1 MSSDALPDD
10 PETLKA
16 MLLAERV
23 QNERLRQIIKE
34 LQRHRFGRRAETLP
48 EDQMLLGLEE
58 VEQAEADFAAETG
71 DASALERQA
80 RAHKRRINRGALPAH
95 LPRVEIVVDI
105 DDKTCP
111 CCQGE
116 LHRIGEDRSERLD
129 IVPAQFRVLVVRR
142 PKYACRTCEDVV
154 VQAPAPARLIEGGL
168 PTEATVAQVLVSK
181 YADHL
186 PLYRQAQIYAR
197 QGVNLDRSTLADWVG
212 RAAFL
217 LRPIYE
223 RLLDRL
229 RASSKLFADETTAPV
244 LDPGRVRTK
253 TGQLFTYARDDR
265 PWGGT
270 DPPIVAYVYAPDRK
284 AARPIAHLAG
294 FSGVLQVDGYS
305 GYKVLAERGNV
316 QLAFCWSHVRRHFY
330 ELAQGGAAPIAS
342 EALTRIAALYRIEGE
357 IRGRSAE
364 ERRAVRQQRSL
375 PLVEALQAWLRQ
387 KLSLISQKTK
397 LAEAIRY
404 ALWRWAGLCLFL
416 EDGRIEIDNNVVERS
431 IRPLALTRKNALF
444 AGSDGG
450 AGRWAVLASLIES
463 CKLLGVE
470 PHAYL
475 GDVIT
480 RIVNG
485 HPQTRLDELMPWGY
499 PVTRQLQVVA

>member
-1 MSSDALPDD
+1 MPNDALPDN

-48 EDQMLLGLEE
+48 EDQMLLGLED
-58 VEQAEADFAAETG
+58 VEQAEADHAAETD
-71 DASALERQA
+71 DASPLERQA
-80 RAHKRRINRGALPAH
+80 RAHKRRTNRGALPAH
-95 LPRVEIVVDI
+95 LPRIEIVVDI

-111 CCQGE
+111 CCRGE
-116 LHRIGEDRSERLD
+116 LHRIGEDKSERLD
-129 IVPAQFRVLVVRR
+129 MVPAQFRVLVTRR
-142 PKYACRTCEDVV
+142 PKYACRSCEDGVM
-154 VQAPAPARLIEGGL
+154 QAPAPARVIEGGL

-197 QGVNLDRSTLADWVG
+197 QGIDLDRSTLADWVG

-217 LRPIYE
+217 LRPVHE
-223 RLLDRL
+223 RLLDKL
-229 RASSKLFADETTAPV
+229 KASSKLFADETTAPV
-244 LDPGRVRTK
+244 LDPDRGRPK

-294 FSGVLQVDGYS
+294 FSGVLQVDGYA
-305 GYKVLAERGNV
+305 GYKVLAEPGNV

-330 ELAQGGAAPIAS
+330 ELVQGGAAPIAS

-364 ERRAVRQQRSL
+364 ERRAIRQQRSL
-375 PLVEALQAWLRQ
+375 PLVEAFQPWLRE
-387 KLSLISQKTK
+387 KLSEGCTSGDAT
-397 LAEAIRY
+397 
-404 ALWRWAGLCLFL
+404 
-416 EDGRIEIDNNVVERS
+416 
-431 IRPLALTRKNALF
+431 RP
-444 AGSDGG
+444 G
-450 AGRWAVLASLIES
+450 
-463 CKLLGVE
+463 
-470 PHAYL
+470 
-475 GDVIT
+475 
-480 RIVNG
+480 
-485 HPQTRLDELMPWGY
+485 
-499 PVTRQLQVVA
+499 